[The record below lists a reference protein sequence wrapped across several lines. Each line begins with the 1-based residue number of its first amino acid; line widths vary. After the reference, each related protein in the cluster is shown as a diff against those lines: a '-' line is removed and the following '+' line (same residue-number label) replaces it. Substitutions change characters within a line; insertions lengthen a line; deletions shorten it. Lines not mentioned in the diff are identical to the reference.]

1 MDRPVVPVF
10 LWQKTSWKVL
20 SSCLS
25 VCLSV
30 CRWIDRLSSSYFLY
44 LSTYTYIY
52 IYYTYYLSRLSFFL
66 SFFLPSFLPSFLPA
80 SRQRCIYGESKY
92 MNFDRK
98 YTTGRRTD
106 GRMSDE
112 SSLVG
117 GYFPSPSIDTLPWML
132 HLLTVMDTSNVP
144 PLRRATLHILLSF
157 VPYPFCKQTCLL

>member
-1 MDRPVVPVF
+1 MLGAVVRIDETGTWIDQSF

-25 VCLSV
+25 VCLDGL
-30 CRWIDRLSSSYFLY
+30 IDCLLLISY
-44 LSTYTYIY
+44 
-52 IYYTYYLSRLSFFL
+52 YYLSRLSFFL
-66 SFFLPSFLPSFLPA
+66 PSFLPA
-80 SRQRCIYGESKY
+80 SRRRCIYGESKY